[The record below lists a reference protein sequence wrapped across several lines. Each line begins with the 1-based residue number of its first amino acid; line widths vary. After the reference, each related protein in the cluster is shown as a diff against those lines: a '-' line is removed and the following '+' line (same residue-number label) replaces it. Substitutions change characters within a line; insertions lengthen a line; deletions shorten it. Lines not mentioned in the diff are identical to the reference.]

1 MKTFFEIKNSVLAQT
16 DSAQAPVVVYTLPDD
31 SEKNQLLETLGHDRH
46 DLESALDPDEV
57 SRIEFGADDTYIIWK
72 RPNNATY
79 QQQLKFEV
87 SSVGL
92 FIQKNHL
99 TVILGDASPAFSGR
113 EFQRI
118 ESINDLVLKFFLHT
132 ARHYL
137 DHLKVIKQLAAEIQT
152 KLNLSM
158 ENNYLIQTFVLS
170 ESLAY
175 YLNAIEANAGV
186 LSKLRNCASKM
197 ELAGSELEALDDIL
211 IENQQCE
218 RQTQLYSSMMSGLM
232 DARGAIINNNMN
244 VLLKNLTLINVVFL
258 PLNLIAG
265 IGGMSEYTRMTENI
279 PWWVSY
285 PIFMAGMGV
294 FGWLLW
300 VLLVRINQPAKAVS
314 FQGK

>member
-1 MKTFFEIKNSVLAQT
+1 MKTFFQIQEGALVATENP
-16 DSAQAPVVVYTLPDD
+16 QAPIAVYALPDEV
-31 SEKNQLLETLGHDRH
+31 EKKQLLETLAHDRH

-57 SRIEFGADDTYIIWK
+57 SRLDFGVDDTYIIWK

-79 QQQLKFEV
+79 QQHLKFEV

-92 FIQKNHL
+92 FIQKNQL
-99 TVILGDASPAFSGR
+99 TVIAGDTSPVFGGK
-113 EFQRI
+113 EFQKI
-118 ESINDLVLKFFLHT
+118 ESINELLLKFFLHT

-158 ENNYLIQTFVLS
+158 ENRYLIQTFVLS

-186 LSKLRNCASKM
+186 LSKLQACASKI
-197 ELAGSELEALDDIL
+197 GFSPKELEFLDDII

-265 IGGMSEYTRMTENI
+265 IGGMSEYSRMTENI
-279 PWWVSY
+279 PWWISY
-285 PIFMAGMGV
+285 PCFMIVMAV

-300 VLLVRINQPAKAVS
+300 IVLVKINQPGRAVG
-314 FQGK
+314 FKR